1 MKELQLYTIMPLLE
15 EHATEICE
23 DIKRQYEDG
32 IANCALFSMTLVPEG
47 TPPVNKAEVLCQKYD
62 LFKAKLDSMGLG
74 SGILVQATIGH
85 GRLLGKSSPF
95 SKFKGLIP
103 GKDSDTC
110 CPYDDAF
117 CDHIRDVFTTVASHT
132 PQTIMVDDDF
142 RLLARPGRG
151 CACPLHMAEFN
162 KRAGVS
168 FTKEEL
174 YAELSRCGDSKYSKI
189 FVETQREALL
199 KAARAMRE
207 GIDRVNPKLPAT
219 YCGCGENLEFAEEIA
234 KILAGEG
241 NPVVVRIN
249 NGNYTP
255 AGARYLSRASY
266 RAAREAAY
274 IKDKVDVILAE
285 TDTCPQNR
293 YSTGAYSL
301 HSHFTAS
308 ILEGAKGAK
317 HWITR
322 LGAYEPKSGVAYRKL
337 LSKNR
342 GFYNALAE
350 LVPNLDWLGC
360 RIPLTATRKFIFEN
374 DGWLDKDDGTDGWSL
389 HVLERFGL
397 PTYFS
402 AKQGGAAFL
411 SASADKKFSDSEI
424 LDMLRGPVFL
434 SSDAAQNL
442 IKRGFGEYLGVDV
455 REWQGKRPTGE
466 RLNVNGKKCNV
477 QVGWRELVPLSDS
490 VKVESMVYHS
500 IDRVNYEWLFPG
512 VTVYKN
518 SLGGTA
524 VVFCG
529 TPITEFNYMQA
540 FSFLNES
547 RKAQFVK
554 ILSECGELPVYYP
567 SDEEVYLRA
576 ARMTDGNLFVCLF
589 NIGLDPIEKIEL
601 VCNEDIGAVEVLTA
615 DGKWRACEFTMC
627 ADTVIVE
634 RAAYTLDPVAL
645 VLKK

>member
-1 MKELQLYTIMPLLE
+1 MKELQLYTIMPLFE
-15 EHATEICE
+15 AHVTEICE

-47 TPPVNKAEVLCQKYD
+47 TPPVNKAEALCKKYD
-62 LFKAKLDSMGLG
+62 LFKAKLDSMGLC

-85 GRLLGKSSPF
+85 GRILGESSPF
-95 SKFKGLIP
+95 QKFEGLVP
-103 GKDSDTC
+103 GNNSDTC

-117 CDHIRDVFTTVASHT
+117 CDHIRDVFITVASHKPDT
-132 PQTIMVDDDF
+132 VMVDDDF
-142 RLLARPGRG
+142 RLLARRGHG

-162 KRAGVS
+162 KRAGTN

-174 YAELSRCGDSKYSKI
+174 YEELKRCGDGKYAEI
-189 FVETQREALL
+189 FIETQRESLL

-255 AGARYLSRASY
+255 AGARHLSSVSY
-266 RAAREAAY
+266 RAAREAEY
-274 IKDKVDVILAE
+274 IRDKVDVILAE

-301 HSHFTAS
+301 HSHFTAT

-322 LGAYEPKSGVAYRKL
+322 LGAYEPKSGEAYRKL

-342 GFYNALAE
+342 GFYDALAE
-350 LVPNLDWLGC
+350 IEPQLRWLGC
-360 RIPLTATRKFIFEN
+360 RIPLTATRRFIFEN
-374 DGWLDKDDGTDGWSL
+374 DGWLDRDGTDGWSH

-397 PTYFS
+397 PLYFS
-402 AKQGGAAFL
+402 SKQGGAAFL
-411 SASADKKFSDSEI
+411 SASADKKFSDAEI

-434 SSDAAQNL
+434 SSDSAENL
-442 IKRGFGEYLGVDV
+442 IKRGFGKYLGVDV

-466 RLNVNGKKCNV
+466 RLHVNGKSCNA
-477 QVGWRELVPLSDS
+477 QIGWRELVPLSDS
-490 VKVESMVYHS
+490 VKIESTVYHS
-500 IDRVNYEWLFPG
+500 IDKVNFEDLFPG

-518 SLGGTA
+518 ELGGTA

-529 TPITEFNYMQA
+529 TPITEFTYLQA

-547 RKAQFVK
+547 RKLQLVK
-554 ILSECGELPVYYP
+554 ILTECGVLPIYYN

-576 ARMTDGNLFVCLF
+576 ARMKDGNMFLTLF
-589 NIGLDPIEKIEL
+589 NIGLDPIEEIEL
-601 VCNEDIGAVEVLTA
+601 VCLEEVKSVMLLSA
-615 DGKWRACEFTMC
+615 DGEWHSAEFET
-627 ADTVIVE
+627 DGERLTVKVPI
-634 RAAYTLDPVAL
+634 YTLNPVA
-645 VLKK
+645 VILKK